1 MNYSYD
7 DQYAALLLF
16 LGRTLGIIIAKSS
29 VPGLGEAGKP
39 ALTLLRAK
47 GCHEQGGGGG
57 IHPASRARAQPPH
70 DNSKLKQGLKSAD
83 ALTRR

>member
-57 IHPASRARAQPPH
+57 FILPLVPERNPH
-70 DNSKLKQGLKSAD
+70 TIILN
-83 ALTRR
+83 